1 MDNLNSLKQ
10 LWQTADTESLPGA
23 GEMLRMVKSFR
34 NKKLAKKFT
43 IIGMAFL
50 LAVVLGVG
58 VYFAHPKMLT
68 SYLGAGLMIAACGVL
83 LFTNVRS
90 LKRFYKLDDCSNKEF
105 IAFLEQTRLN
115 QIYFYKNTQVV
126 GLTLASAG
134 LLFYVYELVYNNLFT
149 LILTYGLTLIYVA
162 ILVFVVRPRIFK
174 REARKLSDTM
184 QRLKTLSKQIDEL

>member
-184 QRLKTLSKQIDEL
+184 QRLKTLSKQIEEL

>member
-1 MDNLNSLKQ
+1 
-10 LWQTADTESLPGA
+10 
-23 GEMLRMVKSFR
+23 
-34 NKKLAKKFT
+34 
-43 IIGMAFL
+43 
-50 LAVVLGVG
+50 
-58 VYFAHPKMLT
+58 
-68 SYLGAGLMIAACGVL
+68 
-83 LFTNVRS
+83 
-90 LKRFYKLDDCSNKEF
+90 
-105 IAFLEQTRLN
+105 
-115 QIYFYKNTQVV
+115 V